1 MTDDMKRVRNLN
13 YEPYLDTE
21 GKFWKRLPTPP
32 ECSKDQ
38 YWFENLS
45 PNHRLFYHQTL
56 NSARNAVTFRPF
68 DLYPHDSLDVMLGAI
83 YNHSQDIFNGKTE
96 VAYQQE
102 TISQKQRRLR
112 NTRDLSPKRK
122 IAIGHP
128 LAIGGIKE
136 RLDPNNMKL
145 MCSGHHQPSAN
156 KGYSRQDADGNVFN
170 Y

>member
-1 MTDDMKRVRNLN
+1 IKRVRNLN
-13 YEPYLDTE
+13 YEPYLESE
-21 GKFWKRLPTPP
+21 GNFRKNLPAPP
-32 ECSKDQ
+32 KCEKDQ
-38 YWFENLS
+38 HWFENLS

-56 NSARNAVTFRPF
+56 NSARHSVPF
-68 DLYPHDSLDVMLGAI
+68 QPIVDIYPKDSLDFMLGSV
-83 YNHSQDIFNGKTE
+83 YNHSLDIFNSKTE
-96 VAYQQE
+96 IAYHEE
-102 TISQKQRRLR
+102 TIRQKERRLR

-128 LAIGGIKE
+128 LAIGGVKE
-136 RLDPNNMKL
+136 RLHPNSMKL